1 MGGMRGDDRQP
12 DAMFS
17 YVSAEQRVPQDHPLR
32 AIRALVDEVL
42 RDMSRE
48 FDRLYAQVG
57 RPSIPPERLLR
68 AQLLQVFYS
77 IRSERLLMEQLDYN
91 LLFRWFVG
99 MDMDEPI
106 WAPTVFT
113 KNRDRLLNQEI
124 ARSFFRRVVE
134 RAAGWMSDE
143 HFTVDGTLIE
153 AWASQKSFQPKDGG
167 SDGDARDFRG
177 QQRKNDTHASKTDP
191 DARLYRRSNHAESRL
206 AYLGHLLIE
215 NRHGLIVDAMASIA
229 DGFAEREAATLMML
243 KQWKQAPGRRRTLGA
258 DKGYDTLDFVDLMR
272 ELNVTPHVTQNL
284 TRPGGKRDRWPHHPT
299 RRVRD
304 EPTRAAAD
312 RTSVR
317 LAENHRL
324 DPEGETAWPRQRRL
338 AAGVRKCGVQLDSP
352 AQAAADT
359 GMTRTCRCSPA
370 RRRRTATKSDSRSLD
385 DTLYRTAEDGTR
397 HVRRFFSKLLTNF
410 RPGAAVPAP
419 CAGRDRTPRPAAD
432 CASR

>member
-1 MGGMRGDDRQP
+1 MSGMRGDDRQP

-32 AIRALVDEVL
+32 AIRALVDDVL

-48 FDRLYAQVG
+48 FDGLYARVG

-68 AQLLQVFYS
+68 AQLLQIFYS

-134 RAAGWMSDE
+134 RAAGLMSDE

-153 AWASQKSFQPKDGG
+153 AWASQKSFQRKGG
-167 SDGDARDFRG
+167 DPDGDGSDFRG

-191 DARLYRRSNHAESRL
+191 DARLYRKSNGAESRL

-215 NRHGLIVDAMASIA
+215 NRHGLIADAMATTA
-229 DGFAEREAATLMML
+229 DGTAEREAGLLML
-243 KQWKQAPGRRRTLGA
+243 HAQWQRAPGRQRTVGA
-258 DKGYDTLDFVDLMR
+258 DKAYDVHEFIDLTR
-272 ELNVTPHVTQNL
+272 ELGTTPHIAQNL
-284 TRPGGKRDRWPHHPT
+284 ARPGGSAIDG
-299 RRVRD
+299 
-304 EPTRAAAD
+304 
-312 RTSVR
+312 RTI
-317 LAENHRL
+317 
-324 DPEGETAWPRQRRL
+324 
-338 AAGVRKCGVQLDSP
+338 
-352 AQAAADT
+352 
-359 GMTRTCRCSPA
+359 
-370 RRRRTATKSDSRSLD
+370 
-385 DTLYRTAEDGTR
+385 R
-397 HVRRFFSKLLTNF
+397 HVGYAMSQHARPRIEPAFGWLKTIAWIRKVKLRGLANVDWLFVFASAAFNLIRLPKLLQ
-410 RPGAAVPAP
+410 PA
-419 CAGRDRTPRPAAD
+419 
-432 CASR
+432 